1 MRCGINNI
9 FKKPLATLMVL
20 CMLAVTLTACGN
32 DEATEISE
40 SVQTTATETTES
52 EANDT
57 DLKIDETVETT
68 TEEALKNNS
77 ISLDMEKLRKEIGKI
92 KGVGENR
99 LNEIMAVIENNL
111 SQ

>member
-1 MRCGINNI
+1 MDDFILKRDTY
-9 FKKPLATLMVL
+9 KKIKGFDRKQMEQFLS
-20 CMLAVTLTACGN
+20 
-32 DEATEISE
+32 DIY
-40 SVQTTATETTES
+40 
-52 EANDT
+52 ANAA
-57 DLKIDETVETT
+57 
-68 TEEALKNNS
+68 EEALKNNS